1 MRRLS
6 SAFLLVCGLLLAAC
20 SGGGSPSSPPTSRPT
35 ATPTGA
41 PTATPTPTPTAT
53 PTPAPA
59 ATRLYVVYETTH
71 ANYLDYFTWPLD
83 ASSTP
88 TASIGIGYANGQ
100 SLAVDPSGNLYSS
113 NAGAIAVYAP
123 PTSVLTTRFSLTTTF
138 ENTGIALDSSGNLY
152 AASASGS
159 LYEATAPLSSA
170 STFRLL
176 FASGL
181 GNSESIC
188 FDNSQN
194 LYAANHS
201 GTLNVLAPPYTASS
215 GSVVVNSGGGVF
227 DCAYDATTNQL
238 AITVVDFPT
247 EVLIYNL
254 PITQSSTPVAT
265 LPVLGPVAF
274 DKSGN
279 MYLNGPLGGIGV
291 YSPPFTSAS
300 TPIYTIPTTNQFSA
314 ITFGS

>member
-1 MRRLS
+1 MY
-6 SAFLLVCGLLLAAC
+6 G
-20 SGGGSPSSPPTSRPT
+20 
-35 ATPTGA
+35 
-41 PTATPTPTPTAT
+41 
-53 PTPAPA
+53 
-59 ATRLYVVYETTH
+59 
-71 ANYLDYFTWPLD
+71 
-83 ASSTP
+83 
-88 TASIGIGYANGQ
+88 
-100 SLAVDPSGNLYSS
+100 
-113 NAGAIAVYAP
+113 P
-123 PTSVLTTRFSLTTTF
+123 PTSVLTTLFTVPTTF
-138 ENTGIALDSSGNLY
+138 ENTGIVLDPSGNLY

-159 LYEATAPLSSA
+159 VFEATAPLSST

-181 GNSESIC
+181 GKSESIC

-194 LYAANHS
+194 LYAANYL
-201 GTLNVLAPPYTASS
+201 GTLNVLAPPYTSS
-215 GSVVVNSGGGVF
+215 SASVVVNSGGSVY

-238 AITVVDFPT
+238 AITVVDLPT

-254 PITQSSTPVAT
+254 PITQSSTPAAT
-265 LPVLGPVAF
+265 LPVLGPVAL

-300 TPIYTIPTTNQFSA
+300 TPIFTIPTTNQFSA